1 MFEKADE
8 IMATYFQAT
17 EEFGR
22 TANEFLRQV
31 ILLPQAWHSYQQATE
46 ASAKLREILDSRDE
60 TLRKLMTQ
68 LEQAISAP
76 FGKPILTEKKTDA
89 PKATAAGA
97 GVATMGGIRTL
108 P

>member
-1 MFEKADE
+1 MLEKADD

-31 ILLPQAWHSYQQATE
+31 ILLPQAWHSYQQAAE
-46 ASAKLREILDSRDE
+46 ASAKLREILDTRDE
-60 TLRKLMTQ
+60 TLRKLMAQ

-76 FGKPILTEKKTDA
+76 FGKPILAERKTDI
-89 PKATAAGA
+89 PKANAAGA
-97 GVATMGGIRTL
+97 GVATMGSVKTL